1 MLDALVDGG
10 FGITP
15 RSERGN
21 DPEFPAP
28 MCITT
33 GVDQERGS
41 DESLYVKNSLVMFH
55 TPDDAEL
62 DRELDRLREY
72 LLSSGIGEHVRVVTL
87 CRSLRDGYLPRRL
100 WKRIE
105 SHVLETLELLLPS
118 SYVVMDG
125 RPSW

>member
-1 MLDALVDGG
+1 MIAALVDGG
-10 FGITP
+10 FGVTP
-15 RSERGN
+15 RSERGPV
-21 DPEFPAP
+21 PEFPAP

-41 DESLYVKNSLVMFH
+41 DDGLYVKNGLVMFH

-62 DRELDRLREY
+62 DRELQRLRDY
-72 LLSSGIGEHVRVVTL
+72 LLSSGIGERVRLVTL

-105 SHVLETLELLLPS
+105 SHVLETLAMLLPS
-118 SYVVMDG
+118 SYVIMDG
-125 RPSW
+125 RPNW